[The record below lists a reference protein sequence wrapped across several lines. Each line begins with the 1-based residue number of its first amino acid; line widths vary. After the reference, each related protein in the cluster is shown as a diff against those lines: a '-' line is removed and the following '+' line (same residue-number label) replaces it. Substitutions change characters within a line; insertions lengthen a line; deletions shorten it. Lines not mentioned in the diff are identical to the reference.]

1 MALADRRIWLWAAA
15 AAVALVFIW
24 VFALPGSA
32 LQAPEPAPA
41 PLDPEAMDGVPT
53 QRARPISTARGTI
66 EPIHLEW
73 LEKDGRAVRSKRNLF
88 AFVQPPAPPPPP
100 GPTAPT
106 PPPPPPDRDGD
117 GVPDYQDNCPD
128 ISNPDQSD
136 IDRNGV
142 GTACQE
148 GLEIAPPPPP
158 PTPPAFPYKY
168 LGSFGRDPKTIAV
181 FSKEGELLNVH
192 EGETF
197 GGRFI
202 LQNIGIESADIGYT
216 GFPADVR
223 KRVPIGK

>member
-1 MALADRRIWLWAAA
+1 MALGDRRIWLWGAAA
-15 AAVALVFIW
+15 VVALVFIW

-32 LQAPEPAPA
+32 LQTQEPAPA
-41 PLDPEAMDGVPT
+41 AFDPDAMDRSAT
-53 QRARPISTARGTI
+53 QRPRPIATGTGTI

-88 AFVQPPAPPPPP
+88 AFVQPPPPPPP
-100 GPTAPT
+100 PAPK

-117 GVPDYQDNCPD
+117 GIPDYQDNCPD
-128 ISNPDQSD
+128 VPNPDQLD
-136 IDRNGV
+136 IDGDGV

-148 GLEIAPPPPP
+148 GPEIAPPPPP

-168 LGSFGRDPKTIAV
+168 LGSFGHDRRTIAV
-181 FSKEGELLNVH
+181 FSREGELLNVH

-202 LQNIGIESADIGYT
+202 LHHIGIESADIGYT

>member
-1 MALADRRIWLWAAA
+1 MSLGNRRTWLWAAA
-15 AAVALVFIW
+15 AVVALVFIW
-24 VFALPGSA
+24 IFASPGSA
-32 LQAPEPAPA
+32 LQTPEPAPD
-41 PLDPEAMDGVPT
+41 PLEMETERRVRPGPA
-53 QRARPISTARGTI
+53 RAITTESGTV

-73 LEKDGRAVRSKRNLF
+73 LEKDGRTVRSKRNLF
-88 AFVQPPAPPPPP
+88 AFVQPPPPPPP
-100 GPTAPT
+100 RAPA

-117 GVPDYQDNCPD
+117 GIPDYQDNCPD
-128 ISNPDQSD
+128 VPNPDQSD

-148 GLEIAPPPPP
+148 GPEIAPPPPP

-168 LGSFGRDPKTIAV
+168 LGSFGREPRTIAV
-181 FSKEGELLNVH
+181 FSKEGELLNIR

-202 LQNIGIESADIGYT
+202 LHNIGIESADIGYT

-223 KRVPIGK
+223 KRIPIGK